1 MITYISILLGFLC
14 LGILIYST
22 FLKSTNFRLI
32 SKIFCSLCFL
42 LISITAYLNNPVN
55 LTYFYLIFI
64 GLLFSF
70 LGDIFLGI
78 KKSEPKFNYILF
90 MLGIISFSVTHI
102 FYSICFINLS
112 TFHIRD
118 IIFAIFLTFI
128 IIASLKYNKKIDFRN
143 LIIPCTVYGFLI
155 SFMVCK
161 SISLISLTSTNTLAL
176 SLIIVGAILFIIP
189 DYLLSFVMFYK
200 NCPKSI
206 SRLNLLCYYVGQFLI
221 ALSILYI

>member
-14 LGILIYST
+14 LGILIYSI

-90 MLGIISFSVTHI
+90 MLPTPSAWPVI
-102 FYSICFINLS
+102 FGRAAASGSPVPRGTIC
-112 TFHIRD
+112 R
-118 IIFAIFLTFI
+118 
-128 IIASLKYNKKIDFRN
+128 
-143 LIIPCTVYGFLI
+143 
-155 SFMVCK
+155 
-161 SISLISLTSTNTLAL
+161 
-176 SLIIVGAILFIIP
+176 
-189 DYLLSFVMFYK
+189 
-200 NCPKSI
+200 
-206 SRLNLLCYYVGQFLI
+206 
-221 ALSILYI
+221 

>member
-102 FYSICFINLS
+102 FTQFALLIYLHFIS
-112 TFHIRD
+112 E
-118 IIFAIFLTFI
+118 
-128 IIASLKYNKKIDFRN
+128 
-143 LIIPCTVYGFLI
+143 
-155 SFMVCK
+155 
-161 SISLISLTSTNTLAL
+161 
-176 SLIIVGAILFIIP
+176 ILF
-189 DYLLSFVMFYK
+189 LLFF
-200 NCPKSI
+200 
-206 SRLNLLCYYVGQFLI
+206 
-221 ALSILYI
+221 

>member
-78 KKSEPKFNYILF
+78 KKSEPKFNYIWL
-90 MLGIISFSVTHI
+90 
-102 FYSICFINLS
+102 CFKIV
-112 TFHIRD
+112 
-118 IIFAIFLTFI
+118 
-128 IIASLKYNKKIDFRN
+128 LK
-143 LIIPCTVYGFLI
+143 
-155 SFMVCK
+155 
-161 SISLISLTSTNTLAL
+161 LA
-176 SLIIVGAILFIIP
+176 
-189 DYLLSFVMFYK
+189 
-200 NCPKSI
+200 
-206 SRLNLLCYYVGQFLI
+206 
-221 ALSILYI
+221 

>member
-1 MITYISILLGFLC
+1 MITYIPILLGFLC

-90 MLGIISFSVTHI
+90 MSCSDLKDRFVTCCFSSSFIISENS
-102 FYSICFINLS
+102 SDLW
-112 TFHIRD
+112 
-118 IIFAIFLTFI
+118 
-128 IIASLKYNKKIDFRN
+128 
-143 LIIPCTVYGFLI
+143 
-155 SFMVCK
+155 
-161 SISLISLTSTNTLAL
+161 
-176 SLIIVGAILFIIP
+176 
-189 DYLLSFVMFYK
+189 
-200 NCPKSI
+200 
-206 SRLNLLCYYVGQFLI
+206 
-221 ALSILYI
+221 